1 MMNSSKLSEIKIGQ
15 EGIVVEIAAEPG
27 IKRRLMDMG
36 LVPGVKVKIEKVAPL
51 GDPTDLIVKGY
62 HLSLRKEEASAIT
75 VEVL

>member
-1 MMNSSKLSEIKIGQ
+1 MNPSKLSELKIGQ
-15 EGIVVEIAAEPG
+15 EGRVVKITAEPG

-51 GDPTDLIVKGY
+51 GDPMDLIVKGY
-62 HLSLRKEEASAIT
+62 HLSLRKEESSAII